1 MSSSCSEGIRTNR
14 QVSPVG
20 DHATS
25 LYIPS
30 PNESNMVEPRRHSI
44 HFTVALRHLGVIHDD
59 SDLGWSNGSTSALP
73 TRGPQSIGIWVT
85 DIYLLIFWQRSR
97 AMHLHVLVNIACL
110 CIRTALSPGF
120 VELSLNFMGLDL
132 PASTRPLQKMLRL
145 VKFLLH
151 LQCFSSRAIRNCF
164 DTSTPKNS
172 VHARLLLLWLLGL
185 RNNFHLNKLHKFGI
199 SQPLTLTRCW
209 RLTLIVRIGLLGR
222 LQNRKC
228 RPRTKELNHGKCK
241 AVHKA
246 VEKII
251 PLKRQMKLTV
261 SGYCHQWWDSL

>member
-1 MSSSCSEGIRTNR
+1 
-14 QVSPVG
+14 
-20 DHATS
+20 
-25 LYIPS
+25 
-30 PNESNMVEPRRHSI
+30 
-44 HFTVALRHLGVIHDD
+44 
-59 SDLGWSNGSTSALP
+59 
-73 TRGPQSIGIWVT
+73 
-85 DIYLLIFWQRSR
+85 
-97 AMHLHVLVNIACL
+97 MHLHVLVNIACL